1 MMAPLRS
8 AALSAGF
15 ANSVKTFIV
24 PAMHF
29 DGQVGRLDAPARAIR
44 NNVLYGTSA
53 PFRRGA
59 VIRDLGV
66 DL

>member
-1 MMAPLRS
+1 MMAPPAG
-8 AALSAGF
+8 AALWPGF
-15 ANSVKTFIV
+15 ANYVKTFIV

-29 DGQVGRLDAPARAIR
+29 DGQVGPLDAPARAFR

-53 PFRRGA
+53 PVRRGA
-59 VIRDLGV
+59 VVRDLGV